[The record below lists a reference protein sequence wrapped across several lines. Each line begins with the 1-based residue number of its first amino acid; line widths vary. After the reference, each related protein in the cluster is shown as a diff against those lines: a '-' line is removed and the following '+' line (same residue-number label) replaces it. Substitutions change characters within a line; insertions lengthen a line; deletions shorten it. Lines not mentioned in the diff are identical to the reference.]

1 MDIVYSMCTMYM
13 YVIEF
18 TTTVYIVALHSVLT
32 NDEIRAN
39 FACALMQHF
48 RLTHILE
55 NGCNEILT
63 SFRTIGRNRKKNLRI
78 MLHAF
83 DDR

>member
-1 MDIVYSMCTMYM
+1 MHVYYVYVYM

-18 TTTVYIVALHSVLT
+18 TTTVHIVALHSVLT
-32 NDEIRAN
+32 NDQIRAN

-48 RLTHILE
+48 RFTHILE
-55 NGCNEILT
+55 NGCNEIST
-63 SFRTIGRNRKKNLRI
+63 SFWAIASVEIEKKNLRI
-78 MLHAF
+78 MLYAS

>member
-1 MDIVYSMCTMYM
+1 M
-13 YVIEF
+13 YVYIHVCTCMCMYVYAIEF

-32 NDEIRAN
+32 NDQIRAN

-55 NGCNEILT
+55 N
-63 SFRTIGRNRKKNLRI
+63 
-78 MLHAF
+78 
-83 DDR
+83 

>member
-1 MDIVYSMCTMYM
+1 MYVYIHIYVLCTHIHVWCICIYTFM

-32 NDEIRAN
+32 NDQIRAN

-55 NGCNEILT
+55 N
-63 SFRTIGRNRKKNLRI
+63 
-78 MLHAF
+78 
-83 DDR
+83 